1 MAKALP
7 PLPPA
12 HDDAI
17 NNAMPSPA
25 STAFPLADSAPRTLS
40 EITPASAASTTSTT
54 SSNADQQLVP
64 PRPGAPAPQLPT
76 VAPCTTPPVGG
87 GSHDSATA
95 PPPLPSRRSSVI
107 LDPAALSLDTT
118 TAPAPPTTAPPCLV
132 YVPHHRRAHMVADVA
147 RVLATTPSSAR
158 AAHAARAVS
167 WRPRYATGMYVDGK
181 WTIYLTKENT
191 TANLDAVAEK
201 RIAVPEA
208 WTSRIIPVPA
218 TTAFTE
224 VNEGGSPPQSPLATA
239 VFFADDDR
247 DGGHEGPHEE
257 EDDEM
262 DKDHSARTPSPVP
275 SPAVVPRSR
284 TSTSSI
290 SPAAT
295 PPVAGRPRRGSLT
308 AVLSGVASAS
318 RRASLVLAASAASA
332 ITGTSTSTSTQAALP
347 APPAA
352 AAAAAQPHVTPSPA
366 LALVLSS
373 DAAFLVDRPV
383 RRSAAQRALLGSMPS
398 PRAVR
403 QVAGWLVGSSSSTTS
418 SASAP
423 ATTATGR
430 ARAGSVDSV
439 ASSDEGSGAG
449 PTAPIPA
456 GAPSWTASASAQSFP
471 LVLRFAEARDAH
483 RFLESLQTRGAP
495 APSPIVPGS
504 PRIARTPTLP
514 RHARTASLSDVPP
527 RRRSSLRDHA
537 ADAVAAVTAVWAS
550 LPRTGA
556 AVEESETILARGRSG
571 SIATL
576 DEPPTQPSAFSH
588 LVTTSSVPVS
598 PTRSEASSSVWR
610 EPYVPRVRRPSAAST
625 ATTSTTASS
634 TMDRPVSDT
643 ATELKLL
650 HAALAQIQARHLGP
664 KAAEMAL
671 AVADRED
678 PTVPV
683 TPVTPGLPLVG
694 PVPGVEGVRARR
706 AAKRPAPVPPAA
718 QEPTVS
724 VADEEDVIDAYFS
737 VVSPCP

>member
-1 MAKALP
+1 MAKPLP

-12 HDDAI
+12 HGGASDA
-17 NNAMPSPA
+17 MSSPA
-25 STAFPLADSAPRTLS
+25 STVLPLADPAALS
-40 EITPASAASTTSTT
+40 EITPASAASTTSST
-54 SSNADQQLVP
+54 SSNADPFVP
-64 PRPGAPAPQLPT
+64 PRPGAPAPQLPS
-76 VAPCTTPPVGG
+76 VAPCTTPPVAA
-87 GSHDSATA
+87 GSHDSATVA

-107 LDPAALSLDTT
+107 LDPATLTLDTT
-118 TAPAPPTTAPPCLV
+118 AAPAPTTAPPCLV

-167 WRPRYATGMYVDGK
+167 WRPRYATGLCVDGK
-181 WTIYLTKENT
+181 WTIYLTKANT

-201 RIAVPEA
+201 RIAVPES

-239 VFFADDDR
+239 VFFADEEER
-247 DGGHEGPHEE
+247 DAGNENHDE

-262 DKDHSARTPSPVP
+262 DKDHAASTPSPVA

-290 SPAAT
+290 SPAAS
-295 PPVAGRPRRGSLT
+295 PPVTGRPRRGSLT

-318 RRASLVLAASAASA
+318 RRASLVIAASAASA
-332 ITGTSTSTSTQAALP
+332 MTGSTTSTSTQAALP
-347 APPAA
+347 APPA

-403 QVAGWLVGSSSSTTS
+403 QVAGWLVGSSSSSTTS
-418 SASAP
+418 AATAP
-423 ATTATGR
+423 ATATTGR

-439 ASSDEGSGAG
+439 ASSDEGGAA
-449 PTAPIPA
+449 PTASVPA
-456 GAPSWTASASAQSFP
+456 GASAWTVSASAQSFP
-471 LVLRFAEARDAH
+471 LVLRFADARDAH

-550 LPRTGA
+550 LPRSGA
-556 AVEESETILARGRSG
+556 AADESETILARGRSG

-634 TMDRPVSDT
+634 TLTTDRPVSDT

-678 PTVPV
+678 PAPA
-683 TPVTPGLPLVG
+683 TPVTPGMGLPLVG

-706 AAKRPAPVPPAA
+706 AAKRPAPVPPMVA
-718 QEPTVS
+718 QEPVVS

>member
-12 HDDAI
+12 HGGASD
-17 NNAMPSPA
+17 NMSNPA
-25 STAFPLADSAPRTLS
+25 STVLPLAADPAPRALS

-64 PRPGAPAPQLPT
+64 PRPGAPAPHLPS
-76 VAPCTTPPVGG
+76 VAPCTTPPVAAS
-87 GSHDSATA
+87 SHDSATATAA

-107 LDPAALSLDTT
+107 LDPSALSLDTT
-118 TAPAPPTTAPPCLV
+118 TLPPTTAPPCLV

-167 WRPRYATGMYVDGK
+167 WRPRYATGICVDGK

-191 TANLDAVAEK
+191 TANLDVVAEK

-239 VFFADDDR
+239 VFFADEEERR
-247 DGGHEGPHEE
+247 DKGHEDGE

-262 DKDHSARTPSPVP
+262 EKDHATAASTPPP
-275 SPAVVPRSR
+275 AASPAVVPRSR

-318 RRASLVLAASAASA
+318 RRASLVIAASAASA
-332 ITGTSTSTSTQAALP
+332 MTGTSTSSSTQAGLPALP
-347 APPAA
+347 VGRRSSTAA
-352 AAAAAQPHVTPSPA
+352 RDASAA
-366 LALVLSS
+366 LALVQSS

-403 QVAGWLVGSSSSTTS
+403 QVAGWLVGSSSSTTATS
-418 SASAP
+418 SAAP
-423 ATTATGR
+423 ATTGR

-439 ASSDEGSGAG
+439 ASSDEGSSAA
-449 PTAPIPA
+449 PTVSVPA
-456 GAPSWTASASAQSFP
+456 GAPGWTASASAQSFP
-471 LVLRFAEARDAH
+471 LVLRFADARDAH
-483 RFLESLQTRGAP
+483 RFLESLQTRGAH

-550 LPRTGA
+550 LPRSGGA
-556 AVEESETILARGRSG
+556 VDESETILARGRSG

-634 TMDRPVSDT
+634 TLTTDRPVSDT

-678 PTVPV
+678 PGGAGD
-683 TPVTPGLPLVG
+683 PGHAGDG
-694 PVPGVEGVRARR
+694 PATGRARARGGRSARAARGEAAGAGAARR
-706 AAKRPAPVPPAA
+706 AGAGGECRR
-718 QEPTVS
+718 
-724 VADEEDVIDAYFS
+724 
-737 VVSPCP
+737 